1 MITAHKILIWLA
13 RLISLAAIS
22 FFSFFAISEGGLEI
36 FITKGELR
44 IQGILFVA
52 FLIFAAISTSIS
64 FWRTKVGAP
73 LLLLSGLSLA
83 IFIFIIAT
91 QNNLLVAIVMGG
103 PFIVSAVLLYLTTIK
118 KRSKAIMK
126 IDSKYEK

>member
-1 MITAHKILIWLA
+1 MVTAQKILIWMA
-13 RLISLAAIS
+13 RLISLIAII

-36 FITKGELR
+36 FITQGQLR

-52 FLIFAAISTSIS
+52 FLFFSAISMGVS
-64 FWRTKVGAP
+64 FWKTKIGAH
-73 LLLLSGLSLA
+73 LLLLSGLSFA
-83 IFIFIIAT
+83 IFIFIIAV
-91 QNNLLVAIVMGG
+91 QNNLLVSIVLGG
-103 PFIVSAVLLYLTTIK
+103 PFITSSFLLYLATIK